1 MNENPPYSVGPTVLK
16 GLTHELFH
24 NLHKIVSVQL
34 HTRAGAL
41 TYALKK
47 KKKAESNTSLV
58 KPKLSSRDNNLISE

>member
-16 GLTHELFH
+16 GLAHKLFH

-47 KKKAESNTSLV
+47 KKKS
-58 KPKLSSRDNNLISE
+58 

>member
-34 HTRAGAL
+34 HTRTRCTNIL
-41 TYALKK
+41 FEKK
-47 KKKAESNTSLV
+47 KLNPTLAF
-58 KPKLSSRDNNLISE
+58 